1 MNRKVFKF
9 CTSREDLK
17 TIYIL
22 FVRSILEQSAVVWHS
37 SLTKENSQDIEWVQK
52 SAVQLIVNQSLSY
65 KKCLSLLELEPLYL
79 RRQKLCLDFSLI
91 CLKDKEMKKIIWHNM
106 ATRKPEIIDITKYE
120 HERFKKSSIPFMRS
134 LLNEH
139 FKKTEN

>member
-1 MNRKVFKF
+1 MQILHQFSSF

-65 KKCLSLLELEPLYL
+65 KKCLLLLESEPLYL
-79 RRQKLCLDFSLI
+79 RRQKLCLDFNLK
-91 CLKDKEMKKIIWHNM
+91 CLKDKETKKMFPLKKKQHNM
-106 ATRKPEIIDITKYE
+106 VTKKSEIIEITKYK
-120 HERFKKSSIPFMRS
+120 HERLKKSSIPFMRS
-134 LLNEH
+134 LLN
-139 FKKTEN
+139 